1 MLIAPQYIT
10 WIANNEVAWTLNVAG
25 MGPDPAVGISA
36 RPIPQ
41 EPMVCPFIF
50 QNRHGLTFFPQ
61 YIIMNLGMS
70 TNFGP
75 VDLEHLPFPV
85 HMRVDYIR
93 VYQPSNA
100 RNVGCDPK
108 DFPTADYINTYV
120 SCPLELT
127 KRCSYLL
134 GTLRHILIQT
144 LPRGRTTLNNL
155 FPRTLS

>member
-25 MGPDPAVGISA
+25 MGPDPTVGISA

-41 EPMVCPFIF
+41 EPMVCLFAF
-50 QNRHGLTFFPQ
+50 QIVTGSLFLSQ

-75 VDLEHLPFPV
+75 VDLEHLPFPT

-100 RNVGCDPK
+100 RNIGCDPK

-120 SCPLELT
+120 SCLLDLT
-127 KRCSYLL
+127 TPFSYLL

-155 FPRTLS
+155 SQRTLS